1 MAFGGLKNSKLW
13 AQIGFYS
20 SLGLI
25 LPAGAVAGYGMGWLV
40 DRWLHTAP
48 VVAIVL
54 AFLGGAGGFIEVLR
68 ILTRAEKDADR
79 DNSGTGAS

>member
-1 MAFGGLKNSKLW
+1 MAFGRVKDPKFWG
-13 AQIGFYS
+13 QIGFYS

-25 LPAGAVAGYGMGWLV
+25 LPAGAMVGYGIGWLV

-48 VVAIVL
+48 VVAIVV
-54 AFLGGAGGFIEVLR
+54 AFLGGAGGFLEVLR

-79 DNSGTGAS
+79 DNSGTDAS

>member
-1 MAFGGLKNSKLW
+1 MAFGGLKDSKLW

-25 LPAGAVAGYGMGWLV
+25 LPAGALVGYGIGWLV
-40 DRWLHTAP
+40 DRWLHTTP
-48 VVAIVL
+48 VAAIVL
-54 AFLGGAGGFIEVLR
+54 AFLGGAGGFLEVLR

>member
-1 MAFGGLKNSKLW
+1 MACGGLKDSKLW

-54 AFLGGAGGFIEVLR
+54 AFLGEAGGFIEVLR

>member
-1 MAFGGLKNSKLW
+1 MAFGGAKDPKLW

-25 LPAGAVAGYGMGWLV
+25 LPAGAVVGYGIGWLV
-40 DRWLHTAP
+40 DRWLHTSP

-54 AFLGGAGGFIEVLR
+54 AFLGGAGGFLEVLQ
-68 ILTRAEKDADR
+68 ILARAEKDADR

>member
-1 MAFGGLKNSKLW
+1 MAFGGLKDSKLC

-25 LPAGAVAGYGMGWLV
+25 LPAGALVGYGIGWLV
-40 DRWLHTAP
+40 DRWLHTTP
-48 VVAIVL
+48 VAAIVL
-54 AFLGGAGGFIEVLR
+54 AFLGGAGGFLEVLR